1 MSESQ
6 YNEKKMSEPKYNEKL
21 NMTIVK
27 EAITKDI
34 ENSLIKEEVSNNIA
48 YNDIYNK
55 KISNEI
61 VTTLLKENETL
72 IKNFIGNYNKTV
84 ENLFQS
90 LQMVENIKDNWIK
103 SVYVDSNDNLHIGFE
118 FENLELVL
126 SESPKN
132 LSRPD
137 FKEKLERYE
146 PEVSV
151 FQNGVEL
158 FKIENIYGKKIIYEY
173 NPKAAALE
181 AYKLDDKEYPIN
193 TRRLFT
199 NYYEKN
205 VLMEYNGDLE
215 SRFKSKNATTA
226 LQAVL
231 HEQFITPLENFINK
245 EKNLDLGFFHD
256 LKMKYTITLMF
267 DEYKKEVKRL
277 SSEAPLTKLLDRED
291 FSVDMKSLFQEKIR
305 KMAELNEKDKN
316 LSESKV
322 ELTASNEKKNT
333 NENEVKN
340 KSKGF
345 LGYFKKR

>member
-1 MSESQ
+1 MKNNNGKYMSESQ
-6 YNEKKMSEPKYNEKL
+6 YNEKL
-21 NMTIVK
+21 NMNIAK
-27 EAITKDI
+27 DAIIKDV
-34 ENSLIKEEVSNNIA
+34 ENSLIKENVSTNIA
-48 YNDIYNK
+48 YNDLYNK
-55 KISNEI
+55 KIFNEI
-61 VTTLLKENETL
+61 VSTLLKENETL
-72 IKNFIGNYNKTV
+72 IKNFIGTYNKTV

-90 LQMVENIKDNWIK
+90 LQMVENIKDSWIK
-103 SVYVDSNDNLHIGFE
+103 SVHVDSNDNLHIGFE

-137 FKEKLERYE
+137 FREKLERYE

-173 NPKAAALE
+173 NPKAAGLE

-231 HEQFITPLENFINK
+231 HEEFIAPLENFINK
-245 EKNLDLGFFHD
+245 EKKLDLGFFHD
-256 LKMKYTITLMF
+256 LKLKHTITLMF
-267 DEYKKEVKRL
+267 DEYKQEVKRL
-277 SSEAPLTKLLDRED
+277 SSETPLTRLLNKED
-291 FSVDMKSLFQEKIR
+291 FSQEFIKLIQEKSR
-305 KMAELNEKDKN
+305 KMAELNEKEKN
-316 LSESKV
+316 LSELKV
-322 ELTASNEKKNT
+322 ESTASNEKKNT